1 MISNEINFK
10 RIKMKEKKQI
20 NLSFNFSRVKYK
32 YLFLISFVI
41 TSVGGKVN
49 FSIKCAL
56 PLAYNFIVLWVE
68 TPMDSKTGLSPFPYH
83 PHVKH

>member
-1 MISNEINFK
+1 
-10 RIKMKEKKQI
+10 MKEKKQI

-68 TPMDSKTGLSPFPYH
+68 TPLDSKTGLSTFPYH

>member
-1 MISNEINFK
+1 
-10 RIKMKEKKQI
+10 MKKKKQI

-68 TPMDSKTGLSPFPYH
+68 TPLD
-83 PHVKH
+83 